1 MDSSGF
7 RAASNRTLDQL
18 VAHALGELEKLRYGG
33 RSLRRY
39 RTVWGHLVTFA
50 HELNMGDDY
59 SEDLVARFVAAF
71 RVRDGERA
79 QANEEWRRHVAFLV
93 KVLGDFARD
102 GRIER
107 TVVDVQQLQVP
118 AAMKKVLRDYE
129 QYGRERL
136 HLRLSTLRERT
147 REIAKFMDFL
157 GSINVTTLDQLQ
169 PADITAFITSWH
181 HLKAKTVSRIVSDVR
196 CFLQFLLLRGIL
208 QRDLSEV
215 LPKVRVPRDSTIPS
229 VWDPELVVRLLEVV
243 DRSSPRGKRD
253 YAILLLACRLGLRL
267 GDIRT
272 LRLDDLKW
280 DTAAIEITQS
290 KTRTP
295 LCLPMTEELGE
306 ALIDYL
312 KSGRPQT
319 AYRELFLKAQPPFT
333 PFAENTR
340 LHHIVKYWREL
351 AGIRFRSKQHCGLH
365 SLRHTLATKL
375 LREETPIHVIS
386 EILGHATTAST
397 MIYAKADVES
407 LRSAALNTEEEVRD
421 GD

>member
-1 MDSSGF
+1 MDSSE
-7 RAASNRTLDQL
+7 RRTASSLPLDRL
-18 VAHALGELEKLRYGG
+18 VAHALGELEKLRYSR

-39 RTVWGHLVTFA
+39 RTVWGHLVRFSR
-50 HELNMGDDY
+50 EMNLGDEY
-59 SEDLVARFVAAF
+59 SEHLVARFVDACRLQNEEHA
-71 RVRDGERA
+71 RA
-79 QANEEWRRHVAFLV
+79 KEEWRRHVAFLV

-102 GRIER
+102 GRVER
-107 TVVDVQQLQVP
+107 SVTDVQRLRVP
-118 AAMKKVLRDYE
+118 ALMKKPLWDYE
-129 QYGRERL
+129 QYCRERR
-136 HLRLSTLRERT
+136 HLRASTLRERMRT
-147 REIAKFMDFL
+147 IAVFLDDL
-157 GSINVTTLDQLQ
+157 GSRNVTTLDQLQ
-169 PADITAFITSWH
+169 PADIAAFV
-181 HLKAKTVSRIVSDVR
+181 ASRRRLGPRSMSRTVSDVR

-208 QRDLSEV
+208 QRDLSQM
-215 LPKVRVPRDSTIPS
+215 LPTVRVPRDAAIPS
-229 VWDPELVVRLLEVV
+229 VWEPELVERLLKVV

-280 DTAAIEITQS
+280 DTAAIEITQLKS
-290 KTRTP
+290 GAP
-295 LCLPMTEELGE
+295 LCLPMTEEVGE

-319 AYRELFLKAQPPFT
+319 AHRELFLRAQPPFT
-333 PFAENTR
+333 PFAEDG
-340 LHHIVKYWREL
+340 HFYQIVKYWREL

-365 SLRHTLATKL
+365 SLRHTLATQL
-375 LREETPIHVIS
+375 LREQTPMHVIS

-407 LRSAALNTEEEVRD
+407 LRAAALNTEELRH